1 MKIADLARASGVSAD
16 VIRVWERRYGALR
29 PARDGGNH
37 RIYAAADLERLL
49 LLRDLTAG
57 GEAISRVAAL
67 SDGELRDLAELRTP
81 SAPASLL
88 AESLMYVRQHDAAG
102 LMRYLET
109 LAGRFTPERLCDEIL
124 GPLLDEV
131 GAYWLRDRSLIAKEH
146 LTTAAVEAVL
156 ERQTML
162 DAQNARRCV
171 LFAVPAHERHAV
183 GLKMAARIAAR
194 HGFRPIVL
202 GPGAGP
208 QEIADV
214 ARRLD
219 AAGVGVSVV
228 YRRAEQTLREI
239 ARGIAPLPLWV
250 GGGKA
255 PHGPW
260 TRIASM
266 QQFAGVLN
274 AI

>member
-16 VIRVWERRYGALR
+16 AIRVWERRYGALR
-29 PARDGGNH
+29 PPRDGANH
-37 RIYAAADLERLL
+37 RVYTAADLERLL

-57 GEAISRVAAL
+57 GEPISRIAAL
-67 SDGELRDLAELRTP
+67 SDGELRDLAAQRMP
-81 SAPASLL
+81 SAPAAML
-88 AESLMYVRQHDAAG
+88 AESIMYVRAHDAAG
-102 LMRYLET
+102 LTRYLET
-109 LAGRFTPERLCDEIL
+109 LSQRFPPERLCDEIL

-146 LTTAAVEAVL
+146 LATAAVEAIL
-156 ERQTML
+156 DSQTMQ
-162 DAQNARRCV
+162 DAERAHRCV
-171 LFAVPAHERHAV
+171 LFAVPAHERHAA

-202 GPGAGP
+202 GAGAGP
-208 QEIADV
+208 EEIADV

-228 YRRAEQTLREI
+228 YRRAEQTLRDI
-239 ARGIAPLPLWV
+239 ARRIAPLPLWV
-250 GGGKA
+250 GGRKA
-255 PHGPW
+255 PAGPW
-260 TRIASM
+260 LRIESM
-266 QQFAGVLN
+266 RQFAEALN